1 MWEQISLDLEIDNN
15 IKAIILNNF
24 DTYSISKDFINE
36 IEQSNLKTITI
47 PQEIRKKQVFKASEI
62 TGIPVI
68 KILKKDENPYFNIV
82 AELEQKGVI

>member
-1 MWEQISLDLEIDNN
+1 M
-15 IKAIILNNF
+15 KLN
-24 DTYSISKDFINE
+24 K
-36 IEQSNLKTITI
+36 SNLKTITI